1 MSALDEIKSEIKT
14 IAESVSGIGT
24 VYERLVYAKDQAQVK
39 ELFVKDTAEGGP
51 INCLMFRQV
60 KRIADAETRN
70 GNELLIDRT
79 WKFVLIYGYNK
90 ETNSEETFDNLSE
103 TLCKTFN
110 ANPDLNG
117 KVNEHSYFN
126 MSNKTDNMY
135 HSVLCHWAEFE
146 MITNSN

>member
-14 IAESVSGIGT
+14 IAESVSGIGK

-39 ELFVKDTAEGGP
+39 ELFVKDNAEGGE

-60 KRIADAETRN
+60 KRTADIDIRGGSELIAERA
-70 GNELLIDRT
+70 

-90 ETNSEETFDNLSE
+90 EANSEETFDNLCE

-110 ANPDLNG
+110 SNPDLNG
-117 KVNEHSYFN
+117 KVNEHSWLN
-126 MSNKTDNMY
+126 MTNKTDNMY
-135 HSVLCHWAEFE
+135 HNVLCHWAEFE
-146 MITNSN
+146 METTA

>member
-14 IAESVSGIGT
+14 IAESVSGIGN
-24 VYERLVYAKDQAQVK
+24 VYERLVYAKDHAQVK
-39 ELFVKDTAEGGP
+39 ELFVKDNAEGE

-70 GNELLIDRT
+70 GNEILINRT

-126 MSNKTDNMY
+126 MTNKTDNMY
-135 HSVLCHWAEFE
+135 HNVLCHWAEFE
-146 MITNSN
+146 METKA